1 MVTGLPL
8 VLLRIEGAAL
18 LAGSLYLYSKVG
30 QSWILFAAL
39 LLAPDV
45 SAAGYLFGSRVGA
58 FAYDVAHIELGPA
71 VLAAIGVGGHHP
83 LLWSLA
89 LIWLAH
95 IGLDRALGLGLKY
108 PTAFSDTHLGKMGKA
123 ASD

>member
-1 MVTGLPL
+1 M
-8 VLLRIEGAAL
+8 
-18 LAGSLYLYSKVG
+18 LAGSLYLYSKFG

-45 SAAGYLFGSRVGA
+45 SAAGYLFGSRIGA
-58 FAYDVAHIELGPA
+58 FAYNAAHIELGPV

-95 IGLDRALGLGLKY
+95 IGVDRALGLGLKY
-108 PTAFSDTHLGKMGKA
+108 PTDFRDTHLGKMGKVL
-123 ASD
+123 SD